1 MTNAELA
8 RTIVDLLGG
17 KENVVKAAHCM
28 TRLRVTCRDKGQ
40 VHENEIKKTEG
51 VLGFV
56 AEGNNY
62 QIVLGPGKVKKVTDI
77 CIEELGLPRNAGDSG
92 WEANKEQIKS
102 RQKQS
107 KVKDFMKLI
116 SEIFVPMIP
125 AIIAAGL
132 FNGFGSLL
140 SQLLADGVVSGNFF
154 VMLQLILSLLGSAFL
169 GYFAIYTGIRAAE
182 VFGATPAFGG
192 ILGGISIGANIVE
205 ISKMLGLYNEEVP
218 LESVLTTGKGGIIG
232 VIFGVWILSIIEKN
246 IRKKVP
252 DVLDLIV
259 TPFTSLLLSGIVFIF
274 LIMPAAGFVSD
285 GLVTVLTVIINSVN
299 PVIRVISGFLL
310 AALFLPM
317 VLLGLHHG
325 LIPIY
330 AVQLEQMGGVS
341 LFPVLAMGGA
351 GQVGAAIAIYLVAKK
366 VGNNRMKG
374 IITGALPAGF
384 LGVGEPL
391 IYGVTLPMGKP
402 FITAGIGAG
411 LGGAYVMLTQVM
423 ANAWGPSG
431 LVAIPLM
438 QGTSG
443 MLNFLIG
450 LVIAYAGGFVVT
462 KIFIKDKDVSE
473 EDEAIGEDGAV
484 EVAGAAGNFT
494 LYAPVDG
501 ICIPLDEVNDN
512 VFSSRLMGDGVA
524 FRFQGSQVCAPC
536 DGKVCMIAETK
547 HAFGMILDG
556 GVELLI
562 HIGMDTVNLK
572 GEGFRVLVEE
582 NQHVRKGTPVIEL
595 DREFLERKGID
606 LTTPMI
612 VTNGEGMELETFAG
626 REVEKGIT
634 ETVHCRN

>member
-1 MTNAELA
+1 MTNTELA

-28 TRLRVTCRDKGQ
+28 TRLRVTCRDGGRVK
-40 VHENEIKKTEG
+40 ESEIKKTEG
-51 VLGFV
+51 VLGVV

-77 CIEELGLPRNAGDSG
+77 CIEELGLPKNTGDDG

-132 FNGFGSLL
+132 FNGFSSLL
-140 SQLLADGVVSGNFF
+140 SQLIADGMVSGNFF

-205 ISKMLGLYNEEVP
+205 ISKMMGLYNEEVP

-232 VIFGVWILSIIEKN
+232 VIFGVWILSLIEKN
-246 IRKKVP
+246 IRKRVP

-285 GLVTVLTVIINSVN
+285 GLVAVLSVIINSAN

-411 LGGAYVMLTQVM
+411 FGGAYAMLTQVM

-438 QGTSG
+438 QGGAG
-443 MLNFLIG
+443 MLNYLIG
-450 LVIAYAGGFVVT
+450 LVIAYVGGFVVT
-462 KIFIKDKDVSE
+462 KIFIKEKDV
-473 EDEAIGEDGAV
+473 
-484 EVAGAAGNFT
+484 
-494 LYAPVDG
+494 
-501 ICIPLDEVNDN
+501 
-512 VFSSRLMGDGVA
+512 
-524 FRFQGSQVCAPC
+524 
-536 DGKVCMIAETK
+536 
-547 HAFGMILDG
+547 
-556 GVELLI
+556 
-562 HIGMDTVNLK
+562 
-572 GEGFRVLVEE
+572 
-582 NQHVRKGTPVIEL
+582 
-595 DREFLERKGID
+595 
-606 LTTPMI
+606 
-612 VTNGEGMELETFAG
+612 ME
-626 REVEKGIT
+626 
-634 ETVHCRN
+634 